1 MKTNQFV
8 CVVASF
14 SLFMQPVGA
23 AWAQNVTI
31 HQGGQS
37 ASVVTA
43 TNGTD
48 IVNITAPNAA
58 GLSHNVYDQFNVGS
72 AGLVLNNNNLA
83 TNSAS
88 NLTGL
93 VPGNP
98 NLMNGAAAN
107 VILNEVAG
115 ANQSD
120 INGLIEVL
128 GGSAHVVVANPNGIY
143 CNGCGFINAPQATLT
158 TGRPVIGS
166 FGELKAFDVHNGRI
180 VIGPNGLDASA
191 VELLDII
198 ARQVDL
204 NGIIAGKTIRVL
216 AGTNRAV
223 FASSGDVIEHQT
235 LEGIAGAPVLAISSD
250 AFGGMYGDKISVVA
264 TERGF
269 GYRR

>member
-37 ASVVTA
+37 TSVVTA

-48 IVNITAPNAA
+48 IVNVTAPNAA
-58 GLSHNVYDQFNVGS
+58 GLWHNVYDQFNVGS
-72 AGLVLNNNNLA
+72 TGLVLNNNNLA

-115 ANQSD
+115 ANQSG

-128 GGSAHVVVANPNGIY
+128 GGSAHVVVANPNSIY

-166 FGELKAFDVHNGRI
+166 FGEL
-180 VIGPNGLDASA
+180 
-191 VELLDII
+191 
-198 ARQVDL
+198 
-204 NGIIAGKTIRVL
+204 
-216 AGTNRAV
+216 
-223 FASSGDVIEHQT
+223 
-235 LEGIAGAPVLAISSD
+235 
-250 AFGGMYGDKISVVA
+250 
-264 TERGF
+264 
-269 GYRR
+269 